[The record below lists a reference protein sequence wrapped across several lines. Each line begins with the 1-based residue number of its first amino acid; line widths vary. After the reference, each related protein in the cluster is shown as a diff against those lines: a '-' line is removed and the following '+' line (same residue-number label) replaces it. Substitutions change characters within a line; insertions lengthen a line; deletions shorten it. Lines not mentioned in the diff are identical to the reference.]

1 MPIDRVGLIG
11 LGLMG
16 SAMTE
21 RWIAAGIEVIGYDIE
36 EEQVESFGRLGGKAV
51 ESAAAVCNQT
61 SHTVFSLPT
70 SQIAL
75 DVTSS
80 LQPALSASQTIIDTT
95 TGHPDEMIAIG
106 RQFSEVGVHYLDA
119 TVSGSSDHVRRGQA
133 TVMVGGDT
141 SVAGEVAP
149 LFDCF
154 AEKVYHVG
162 PIGSGACM
170 KLVTN
175 LVLGL
180 NRAALAEG
188 LFFAES
194 IGLDAVQSL
203 EVLMNCPAYSRIMDT
218 KGTKMIER
226 DFAPQARLTQHLK
239 DVQLILGLAEHE
251 GNVLPLSAAH
261 QKLLETAQQIG
272 YGDKD
277 NSAVIQALRER
288 DTI

>member
-1 MPIDRVGLIG
+1 
-11 LGLMG
+11 MG
-16 SAMTE
+16 SALTE
-21 RWIAAGIEVIGYDIE
+21 RWIAAGIEVFGYDIN
-36 EEQVESFGRLGGKAV
+36 EEQVEAFSELGGHAEK
-51 ESAAAVCNQT
+51 SAEAICNQT
-61 SHTVFSLPT
+61 SHIVFSLPT
-70 SQIAL
+70 FQISL
-75 DVTSS
+75 DITSN
-80 LQPALSASQTIIDTT
+80 LQPRLSAGQTIIDTT

-106 RQFSEVGVHYLDA
+106 QQLFDAGVHYLDA
-119 TVSGSSDHVRRGQA
+119 TVSGSSEQVRRGQS
-133 TVMVGGDT
+133 TVLVGGDK
-141 SVAGEVAP
+141 SVVGAVGT

-154 AEKVYHVG
+154 AERVFHVG
-162 PIGSGACM
+162 PIGSGARM

-194 IGLDAVQSL
+194 IGLDAEQSL
-203 EVLMNCPAYSRIMDT
+203 NVLMNCPAYSRIMDT

-226 DFAPQARLTQHLK
+226 DFAPQARLIQHLK
-239 DVQLILGLAEHE
+239 DVQLILDLAERE
-251 GNVLPLSAAH
+251 GYVLPLSAAH
-261 QKLLETAQQIG
+261 QNLLETAQQIG